1 MTCNLSDEI
10 HQALSESIGRSCP
23 ERRSSEAQIALV
35 MSLVR
40 ISEDVISDLVSHSE
54 ALGPEW
60 IDTMRSHREHL
71 IDLAEQIERHHH
83 YRDRYDR

>member
-10 HQALSESIGRSCP
+10 HQALSESINQSCP
-23 ERRSSEAQIALV
+23 QRRSSEAQIALALA
-35 MSLVR
+35 LVR
-40 ISEDVISDLVSHSE
+40 IAEDVISDLVSHSDV
-54 ALGPEW
+54 LGTEW

-71 IDLAEQIERHHH
+71 IELAEQIERHDH